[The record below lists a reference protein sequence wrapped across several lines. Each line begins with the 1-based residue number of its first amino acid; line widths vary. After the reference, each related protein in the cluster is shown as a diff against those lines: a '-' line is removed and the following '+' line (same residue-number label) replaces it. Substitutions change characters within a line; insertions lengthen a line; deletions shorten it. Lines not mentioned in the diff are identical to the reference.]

1 MRARD
6 VMTTAVISAS
16 PEMSVQET
24 AKLLVEHSISAVP
37 VIDADGKLIGIVS
50 EGDLVHRVEIGTHAR
65 RRSWW
70 LELLAS
76 SRDLASEYVKEHAQ
90 TVKDLMTVDVVTVA
104 EDTPLSEV
112 AELLERHRIKRV
124 PVVDNGKMAGLVSR
138 ADLVRALASDTHD
151 ERKSFAHADVEIRE
165 AILKAMSG
173 QRWALSRG
181 QIIVKNGKVH
191 LWGVIFS
198 EEERKAVCVAAQT
211 VPGVKQVIS
220 HLVYPLTLPSM

>member
-6 VMTTAVISAS
+6 VMTTSVISAS

-76 SRDLASEYVKEHAQ
+76 SRELASEYVKEHAQ

-124 PVVDNGKMAGLVSR
+124 PVVDNGKVAGLVSR
-138 ADLVRALASDTHD
+138 ADLVRALASETNDK
-151 ERKSFAHADVEIRE
+151 RKSVAHADVEIRE
-165 AILKAMSG
+165 AILNAMSG
-173 QRWALSRG
+173 QRWALTRG
-181 QIIVKNGKVH
+181 QIIVRNGKVH

>member
-6 VMTTAVISAS
+6 VMTTSVISAS

-76 SRDLASEYVKEHAQ
+76 SRELASEYVKEHAQ
-90 TVKDLMTVDVVTVA
+90 TVNDLMTVDVVTVA

-151 ERKSFAHADVEIRE
+151 KRKSFAHADVEIRE
-165 AILKAMSG
+165 AILNAMSG
-173 QRWALSRG
+173 QRWALTRG
-181 QIIVKNGKVH
+181 QIIVRNGKVH

-211 VPGVKQVIS
+211 VPGVRQVIS

>member
-1 MRARD
+1 MYARD
-6 VMTTAVISAS
+6 VMTTSVISAS

-24 AKLLVEHSISAVP
+24 AKLLVEHGISAAP

-50 EGDLVHRVEIGTHAR
+50 EGDLVHRVEIGTHAK

-76 SRDLASEYVKEHAQ
+76 SRELASEYVKEHAQ

-104 EDTPLSEV
+104 EDTPLFEV

-124 PVVDNGKMAGLVSR
+124 PVVDNGKVAGLVSR

-151 ERKSFAHADVEIRE
+151 RRKSLAHADVEIRE
-165 AILKAMSG
+165 AILNAMSG

-198 EEERKAVCVAAQT
+198 EGERKAVCVAAQT

-220 HLVYPLTLPSM
+220 HLVYPVTLPSM

>member
-6 VMTTAVISAS
+6 VMTTPVIFAS

-24 AKLLVEHSISAVP
+24 AKLLAEHSISAVP
-37 VIDADGKLIGIVS
+37 VIDAEGKLIGIVS
-50 EGDLVHRVEIGTHAR
+50 EGDLVRRVEIGTHAR

-76 SRDLASEYVKEHAQ
+76 TRELASEYVKEHSQ
-90 TVKDLMTVDVVTVA
+90 TVKDLMSVDVVTVA

-124 PVVDNGKMAGLVSR
+124 PVVDNGKVAGLVSR

-151 ERKSFAHADVEIRE
+151 KRNSFAHADVEIRE
-165 AILKAMSG
+165 AILNAMSG
-173 QRWALSRG
+173 QRWALTRG

-220 HLVYPLTLPSM
+220 HLVYPVTLPSM

>member
-6 VMTTAVISAS
+6 VMTTSVISAS
-16 PEMSVQET
+16 PEMSVRET
-24 AKLLVEHSISAVP
+24 AKLLAEHSISAVP

-65 RRSWW
+65 RHSWW

-76 SRDLASEYVKEHAQ
+76 SRELASEYAKEHAQ
-90 TVKDLMTVDVVTVA
+90 TVKDLMTVDVVTVS

-124 PVVDNGKMAGLVSR
+124 PVVDNGKVAGLVSR

-151 ERKSFAHADVEIRE
+151 KRKSFVHADVEIRE
-165 AILKAMSG
+165 AILNAMSG
-173 QRWALSRG
+173 QRWALTRG

-198 EEERKAVCVAAQT
+198 EEERKALCVAAQT

>member
-181 QIIVKNGKVH
+181 QIIVRNGKVH

>member
-6 VMTTAVISAS
+6 VMTTSVISAS

-76 SRDLASEYVKEHAQ
+76 SRELASEYVKEHAQ

-104 EDTPLSEV
+104 DDTPLSEV

-124 PVVDNGKMAGLVSR
+124 PVVDNGKVAGLVSR
-138 ADLVRALASDTHD
+138 ADLVRALASETNDK
-151 ERKSFAHADVEIRE
+151 RKSVAHADVEIRE
-165 AILKAMSG
+165 AILNAMSG
-173 QRWALSRG
+173 QRWALTRG
-181 QIIVKNGKVH
+181 QIIVRNGKVH